1 MSPGYGSVS
10 RGTHVTLLFLWSS
23 AMHSRQAE
31 GCISEGLWLWFPL
44 PKFHTCLEA
53 QCEPSKDPWT
63 MAGSSQMSLLEVS
76 PSLILSLVIEDALL
90 ISLVPAV
97 LSINGY
103 ALKFICIICPRQ
115 APPSLAGWDA
125 GWPIR
130 TWNEARGHI
139 TAHFH
144 VIELCEAPN
153 EARDWSPSCLPVFL
167 LESCMKYSLIAS
179 DSGGWH
185 SHSLG
190 GLEAAF
196 LPCS

>member
-1 MSPGYGSVS
+1 MDQCPGGPTLSSFCEAQLCAVGRLKGASQRDCGSGFFSPSSTPAWKHNVK
-10 RGTHVTLLFLWSS
+10 HPKTLGPW
-23 AMHSRQAE
+23 QALHR
-31 GCISEGLWLWFPL
+31 CHFWKCPL
-44 PKFHTCLEA
+44 P
-53 QCEPSKDPWT
+53 
-63 MAGSSQMSLLEVS
+63 S
-76 PSLILSLVIEDALL
+76 PSLVLSLVIEDALL

-97 LSINGY
+97 LSISGY

-130 TWNEARGHI
+130 AWSGARGPDI

-153 EARDWSPSCLPVFL
+153 EARDWSPSCLPIFL
-167 LESCMKYSLIAS
+167 LESCVKYSLIAS